1 MPKTLLLG
9 LDGATFTVLDPLI
22 KRGKMPFL
30 EKLIAEGVRS
40 PLRSIVPALTPPAW
54 TTVMTG
60 KRPGKH
66 GVFDFFQKEEPDSRY
81 FQFAS
86 SHNVKSETIWSV
98 ASEHGLKVVSLNFPL
113 MFPPPAVNGY
123 IVPGGWMPWRQL
135 RLGCYPPGL
144 FDRLKSLP
152 SFNPRE
158 LALDMTLEA
167 KALEGCAAEE
177 YADWIRLHSRREAR
191 WSEILRSI
199 MADDDVDLVGVV
211 FDGADK
217 LQHLC
222 WRFLDPAM
230 RPAEP
235 NAWEQ
240 EIIDLCEEYF
250 ARLDAI
256 LADIVEQAGAD
267 ATVVVASDHGFGAS
281 HDVFYINAWLE
292 EQGFLVWKDEAWE
305 SQEVD
310 PQIGFANITRHIN
323 ELNWDRTVAYAATP
337 SSLGI
342 NIVEQPNAVGGRDR
356 ATILA
361 DLVSALRQVRNPWT
375 GQPIVAQIHSRDE
388 AFAGPFERYGP
399 DLTLTLADGAAIS
412 ILRSDV
418 LFRRRDI
425 PLGNHK
431 WDGVFIARGPGIRA
445 GESVDEVSLVD
456 IAPLLLYSL
465 DLPIPTDVD
474 GVVPPQVVRPEQIEQ
489 RPPKW
494 FTPEGATAMPT
505 ESDIEI
511 DSDDEATILSRLRA
525 LGYVE

>member
-230 RPAEP
+230 RPA
-235 NAWEQ
+235 
-240 EIIDLCEEYF
+240 
-250 ARLDAI
+250 
-256 LADIVEQAGAD
+256 
-267 ATVVVASDHGFGAS
+267 
-281 HDVFYINAWLE
+281 
-292 EQGFLVWKDEAWE
+292 
-305 SQEVD
+305 
-310 PQIGFANITRHIN
+310 
-323 ELNWDRTVAYAATP
+323 
-337 SSLGI
+337 
-342 NIVEQPNAVGGRDR
+342 
-356 ATILA
+356 
-361 DLVSALRQVRNPWT
+361 
-375 GQPIVAQIHSRDE
+375 
-388 AFAGPFERYGP
+388 
-399 DLTLTLADGAAIS
+399 
-412 ILRSDV
+412 
-418 LFRRRDI
+418 
-425 PLGNHK
+425 
-431 WDGVFIARGPGIRA
+431 
-445 GESVDEVSLVD
+445 
-456 IAPLLLYSL
+456 
-465 DLPIPTDVD
+465 
-474 GVVPPQVVRPEQIEQ
+474 
-489 RPPKW
+489 
-494 FTPEGATAMPT
+494 
-505 ESDIEI
+505 
-511 DSDDEATILSRLRA
+511 
-525 LGYVE
+525 